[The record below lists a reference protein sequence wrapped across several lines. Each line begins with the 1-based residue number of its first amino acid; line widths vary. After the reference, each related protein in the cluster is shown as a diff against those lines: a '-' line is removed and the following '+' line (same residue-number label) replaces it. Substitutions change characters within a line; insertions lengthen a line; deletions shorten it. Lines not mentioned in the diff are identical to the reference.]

1 MSDRVPVL
9 STRNLSRWFKL
20 DYQKI
25 TAVDDVSLD
34 VWAGTIIALVGQS
47 GSGKSTLLSLLGG
60 LDRPSAGQVL
70 LQGKLFGDPVLVP
83 ENRRAEFRQ
92 RHIGF
97 VFQAYNLVSTLNA
110 LENVMFPLR
119 LARLPAAVCREKA
132 MAILGEMGVADRAK
146 HLPSQLSGGEQQRV
160 AIARAIVHEP
170 SIILA
175 DEPTGSVD
183 SRNGDIIMDLIT
195 RLCRERGKTVVL
207 ATHDPRLAEA
217 ADVMLGLKDGR
228 LSRVD
233 L

>member
-25 TAVDDVSLD
+25 TAVDDVSFD
-34 VWAGTIIALVGQS
+34 VRAGTIVALVGQS

-70 LQGKLFGDPVLVP
+70 LQGRLFGDPVLVP

-119 LARLPAAVCREKA
+119 LARLPLAVCREKA

-217 ADVMLGLKDGR
+217 ADVMMCLKDGR
-228 LSRVD
+228 LSGVD
-233 L
+233 S

>member
-119 LARLPAAVCREKA
+119 LARLPVAVCREKA

-175 DEPTGSVD
+175 DEPTGSVH

>member
-9 STRNLSRWFKL
+9 SARNLSRWFKL

-25 TAVDDVSLD
+25 TAVDDFSLD
-34 VWAGTIIALVGQS
+34 VRAGTIIALVGQS

-60 LDRPSAGQVL
+60 LDRPSAGQVF

-83 ENRRAEFRQ
+83 ENRRAELRQ

-119 LARLPAAVCREKA
+119 LARQSPAVCREKA
-132 MAILGEMGVADRAK
+132 MAILGEMGMADRAR

-160 AIARAIVHEP
+160 AIARAVIHEP
-170 SIILA
+170 SIIVA
-175 DEPTGSVD
+175 TNIVNHVSVF
-183 SRNGDIIMDLIT
+183 
-195 RLCRERGKTVVL
+195 
-207 ATHDPRLAEA
+207 P
-217 ADVMLGLKDGR
+217 
-228 LSRVD
+228 
-233 L
+233 

>member
-119 LARLPAAVCREKA
+119 LARLPVAVCREKA

>member
-1 MSDRVPVL
+1 
-9 STRNLSRWFKL
+9 
-20 DYQKI
+20 
-25 TAVDDVSLD
+25 
-34 VWAGTIIALVGQS
+34 VGQS

-70 LQGKLFGDPVLVP
+70 LQGRLFGDPVLVP

-119 LARLPAAVCREKA
+119 LARLPLAVCREKA

-217 ADVMLGLKDGR
+217 ADVMMCLKDGR
-228 LSRVD
+228 LSGVD
-233 L
+233 S

>member
-1 MSDRVPVL
+1 
-9 STRNLSRWFKL
+9 
-20 DYQKI
+20 
-25 TAVDDVSLD
+25 
-34 VWAGTIIALVGQS
+34 
-47 GSGKSTLLSLLGG
+47 
-60 LDRPSAGQVL
+60 
-70 LQGKLFGDPVLVP
+70 
-83 ENRRAEFRQ
+83 
-92 RHIGF
+92 
-97 VFQAYNLVSTLNA
+97 
-110 LENVMFPLR
+110 MFPLR
-119 LARLPAAVCREKA
+119 LARLPLAVCREKA

-217 ADVMLGLKDGR
+217 ADVMMCLKDGR
-228 LSRVD
+228 LSGVD
-233 L
+233 S

>member
-25 TAVDDVSLD
+25 TAVDDVSFD
-34 VWAGTIIALVGQS
+34 VRAGTIVALVGQS

-70 LQGKLFGDPVLVP
+70 LQGRLFGDPVLVP

-119 LARLPAAVCREKA
+119 LARLPLAVCREKA

-183 SRNGDIIMDLIT
+183 SKNGDIIMDLIT

-217 ADVMLGLKDGR
+217 ADVMLCLKDGR
-228 LSRVD
+228 LSGVD
-233 L
+233 A